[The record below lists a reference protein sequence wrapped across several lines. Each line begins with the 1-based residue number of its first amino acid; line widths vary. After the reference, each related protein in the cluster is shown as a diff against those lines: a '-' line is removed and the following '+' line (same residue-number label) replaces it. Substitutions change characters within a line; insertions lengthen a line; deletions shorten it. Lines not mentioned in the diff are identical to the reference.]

1 MKDAFQKL
9 FYYLDR
15 YFVSDIESMINSNN
29 ENSSSDG
36 RMNFPIIL
44 MILIVM
50 ELLGRVLADKE
61 LTNKKAFLNFWDN
74 FFIKKKA
81 NYKGLGDIF
90 HDSIRNGLAH
100 SFFPKSGIYVTKM
113 GKGNITKKRD
123 GRLNVDAITFY
134 EDFRNV
140 YDSLKSE
147 LADDKKIEEKYGI
160 GYRYFLQDIKN
171 GKSAIEE
178 FIKNNNLE
186 LTSIFGSPATEIF

>member
-1 MKDAFQKL
+1 MKYAFQEL
-9 FYYLDR
+9 FDNLDR
-15 YFVSDIESMINSNN
+15 YFISDIESMMNSKN
-29 ENSSSDG
+29 ENSFSDG

-44 MILIVM
+44 MVLIVM
-50 ELLGRVLADKE
+50 ELLGRILSDKE
-61 LTNKKAFLNFWDN
+61 LKNKKAFLNFWDN
-74 FFIKKKA
+74 FFIKKNI
-81 NYKGLGDIF
+81 NYNGLGDIF

-134 EDFRNV
+134 RDFKNV

-147 LADDKKIEEKYGI
+147 LADDEKIEEKYGI
-160 GYRYFLQDIKN
+160 GYKYFLQDIKKE
-171 GKSAIEE
+171 KSAIEE

-186 LTSIFGSPATEIF
+186 LTATFGSPATEIF